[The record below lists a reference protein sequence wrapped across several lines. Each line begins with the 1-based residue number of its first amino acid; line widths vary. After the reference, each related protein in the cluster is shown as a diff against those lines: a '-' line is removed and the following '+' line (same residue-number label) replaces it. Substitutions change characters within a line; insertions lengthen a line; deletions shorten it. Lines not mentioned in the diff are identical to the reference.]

1 MLCQIFQKNVGTV
14 YRQMSFSLPI
24 GFQST
29 TENKK
34 KRKWAHDDPSF
45 GTRHHIEAFL
55 RTLGLSNVKTPEYI
69 SALDKIRP
77 SIEQHLITL
86 SENELPDGAAFR
98 IPEYDYLGISMNK
111 ENLKGKSQT
120 IEYIGNVLEI
130 EPCRK
135 QQDQLSCYLPYLYP
149 YWYASSK
156 NASFVYA
163 EGRSTHYKRLSIDDM
178 KHFRFL
184 KLSTTMIDLKRKF
197 DWDALMTTPQ
207 DVIDALNAIQDY
219 ESLHGFMTQVTNPE
233 ADRLIPID
241 STFMNMFIKKC
252 KKLEL
257 VMTFEQFN
265 ATKNLII
272 DSTGALTDTILRSS
286 NWHKIILKILQRN
299 GMMHLTEE
307 MRGLI
312 TCVAY
317 FEILTPLGMRFWTLY
332 YVKVVMQGVQLE
344 TLPQYGNGKP
354 LLKVLKKYCMNPKI
368 TEMEKTEINRINPNV
383 KWKYIRDCKQS
394 YDTLS
399 EHTVNKSNC
408 GIMNYALTTQ
418 ILGFMRRW
426 FLNGTT
432 SNINKLF
439 GVWFGGV
446 GLRNFEN
453 VYAQMMENYGTV
465 YRESTPG
472 TDLIF
477 ATCVNLL
484 LFHLFPQNTPVGYYL
499 GQCIVASKYGTGLKY
514 SSMNAELTLARSA
527 NIRNIGIVRKLT
539 FTDSGHETSPETED
553 EADAEQP
560 SSKKS
565 YQDADADDY
574 LGGKGKN
581 RRRRTRR
588 NPKHN
593 TRRNTRRNTKK

>member
-1 MLCQIFQKNVGTV
+1 
-14 YRQMSFSLPI
+14 MSFSLPLGF

-55 RTLGLSNVKTPEYI
+55 RTLGLSNVKTPEYM

-120 IEYIGNVLEI
+120 IEYIGTVLEI

-184 KLSTTMIDLKRKF
+184 KLTTSMIDLKRKLG
-197 DWDALMTTPQ
+197 WDALMTTPQ
-207 DVIDALNAIQDY
+207 DVIDALNAIEDY
-219 ESLHGFMTQVTNPE
+219 DSLHAFMTTLMNPEAE

-252 KKLEL
+252 KELEL

-272 DSTGALTDTILRSS
+272 DSTGALTDPILRSS

-332 YVKVVMQGVQLE
+332 YVKGVMQGVQLE
-344 TLPQYGNGKP
+344 TLLEQNPQYGNGKP

-394 YDTLS
+394 YDTMF
-399 EHTVNKSNC
+399 EHMVNKSNC
-408 GIMNYALTTQ
+408 GIMNYTLTTQ

-426 FLNGTT
+426 FLNGAT
-432 SNINKLF
+432 SNLNKLF
-439 GVWFGGV
+439 GVMEY
-446 GLRNFEN
+446 RPYKFET
-453 VYAQMMENYGTV
+453 VYAQMMENYGNM
-465 YRESTPG
+465 YRESTPD

-514 SSMNAELTLARSA
+514 SKYSLMNAELTLARSA

-560 SSKKS
+560 SSKKY
-565 YQDADADDY
+565 YQGADADDDY

-593 TRRNTRRNTKK
+593 THRNTRRNTKK

>member
-1 MLCQIFQKNVGTV
+1 
-14 YRQMSFSLPI
+14 MSFSLPLGF

-55 RTLGLSNVKTPEYI
+55 RTLGLSNVKTPEYM

-120 IEYIGNVLEI
+120 IEYIETVLEI

-163 EGRSTHYKRLSIDDM
+163 EGRNTHYKRLSIDDM

-184 KLSTTMIDLKRKF
+184 KLTTSMIDLKRKF
-197 DWDALMTTPQ
+197 GWDALMTTPQ
-207 DVIDALNAIQDY
+207 DVIDALNAIEDY
-219 ESLHGFMTQVTNPE
+219 ESLHAFMTTLMNPEAE

-241 STFMNMFIKKC
+241 STFMNIFIKKC
-252 KKLEL
+252 KELEL

-272 DSTGALTDTILRSS
+272 DSTGALTDPILRSS

-332 YVKVVMQGVQLE
+332 YVKGVMQGVQLE
-344 TLPQYGNGKP
+344 TLLEQNPQYGNGKP

-394 YDTLS
+394 YDTMF
-399 EHTVNKSNC
+399 EHMVNKSNC
-408 GIMNYALTTQ
+408 GIMNYTLTTQ

-426 FLNGTT
+426 FLNGAT

-439 GVWFGGV
+439 GVMEY
-446 GLRNFEN
+446 RPYKFET
-453 VYAQMMENYGTV
+453 VYAQMMENYGNM
-465 YRESTPG
+465 YRESTPD

-514 SSMNAELTLARSA
+514 SKYSLMNAELTLARSA

-560 SSKKS
+560 SSKKY
-565 YQDADADDY
+565 YQGADADDDY

>member
-1 MLCQIFQKNVGTV
+1 
-14 YRQMSFSLPI
+14 MSFSLPF
-24 GFQST
+24 GFQPT
-29 TENKK
+29 KK
-34 KRKWAHDDPSF
+34 NRKRKWGHDEPSF
-45 GTRHHIEAFL
+45 GTRENIEAFL
-55 RTLGLSNVKTPEYI
+55 KTLGLSNVKTPEYI
-69 SALDKIRP
+69 RALDEFRP

-86 SENELPDGAAFR
+86 SVHELPDGAAFR
-98 IPEYDYLGISMNK
+98 IPEHDYLGISMNK

-184 KLSTTMIDLKRKF
+184 KLSTSMIDLKQKF

-219 ESLHGFMTQVTNPE
+219 DSLHAFMTSVTNPE

-241 STFMNMFIKKC
+241 SKFMNIFIKKC

-265 ATKNLII
+265 ATKKLII
-272 DSTGALTDTILRSS
+272 DSTGALTDPILRSS

-317 FEILTPLGMRFWTLY
+317 FEILTPLGMRFWSLY

-344 TLPQYGNGKP
+344 TLLEQNPQYGNGKP

-383 KWKYIRDCKQS
+383 NWKHIRGCKQS
-394 YDTLS
+394 YDTLF

-418 ILGFMRRW
+418 ILGFIRNW

-465 YRESTPG
+465 YRDSTPG

-499 GQCIVASKYGTGLKY
+499 GQCIVTSKYGTGLKY

-527 NIRNIGIVRKLT
+527 NVRNIGIVRKLT
-539 FTDSGHETSPETED
+539 FTESGHETSPETDD
-553 EADAEQP
+553 EVADSA
-560 SSKKS
+560 
-565 YQDADADDY
+565 ADDNDY
-574 LGGKGKN
+574 LGGRRQTIRKT
-581 RRRRTRR
+581 RRRRRSTIRKCSKK
-588 NPKHN
+588 KHV
-593 TRRNTRRNTKK
+593 KK

>member
-1 MLCQIFQKNVGTV
+1 
-14 YRQMSFSLPI
+14 
-24 GFQST
+24 
-29 TENKK
+29 
-34 KRKWAHDDPSF
+34 
-45 GTRHHIEAFL
+45 
-55 RTLGLSNVKTPEYI
+55 
-69 SALDKIRP
+69 
-77 SIEQHLITL
+77 
-86 SENELPDGAAFR
+86 
-98 IPEYDYLGISMNK
+98 
-111 ENLKGKSQT
+111 
-120 IEYIGNVLEI
+120 
-130 EPCRK
+130 
-135 QQDQLSCYLPYLYP
+135 
-149 YWYASSK
+149 
-156 NASFVYA
+156 VYA

-178 KHFRFL
+178 THFRFL
-184 KLSTTMIDLKRKF
+184 KLSTTMIDLKQQLN
-197 DWDALMTTPQ
+197 WDALMATPQ

-219 ESLHGFMTQVTNPE
+219 ESLHAFMTTLTNPE

-241 STFMNMFIKKC
+241 SKFMNIFIKKC
-252 KKLEL
+252 KTLEL

-265 ATKNLII
+265 ATKKLII
-272 DSTGALTDTILRSS
+272 DSTGALTDPILRSS

-317 FEILTPLGMRFWTLY
+317 FEILTPLGMRFWSLY

-344 TLPQYGNGKP
+344 TLLEQNPQYGNGKP

-368 TEMEKTEINRINPNV
+368 TEMEKAEINRINPNV
-383 KWKYIRDCKQS
+383 KWKYIRGCKQS
-394 YDTLS
+394 YDTLF

-418 ILGFMRRW
+418 ILGFIRNW

-439 GVWFGGV
+439 GVGFGGVGFGGVGFGGVGFGGV

-539 FTDSGHETSPETED
+539 FTESGHETSHETED
-553 EADAEQP
+553 EVEVADSA
-560 SSKKS
+560 
-565 YQDADADDY
+565 ADDNDY
-574 LGGKGKN
+574 LGGGRQTMRKT
-581 RRRRTRR
+581 RRRRRSTIRKCSKK
-588 NPKHN
+588 KHL
-593 TRRNTRRNTKK
+593 KK